1 MNLLLNKN
9 LKLFQQRFPQ
19 LAEELIRFSKTVEHK
34 SYLPPDVQLELARN
48 SCPTASYNGILLHSK
63 YDPEKESEKQMD
75 IPQILESKNIVF
87 MGFGLGYG
95 PIALA
100 KKYPEKKIVL
110 IENNPLWVLFAFS
123 ILDWEP
129 VLQHPYCVFFIE
141 TPYPTIIGLLERMN
155 LRDCYFTKITAHM
168 AHSGQWFANLFE
180 LIQRNKQKYSI
191 NKKTQSTFG
200 LLWLRNMSKNLEWM
214 GKLDGICRYKDKG
227 ENVTALILAAG
238 PSLDTMLP
246 YLKQLKE
253 GAILICVETALR
265 ACLSVGVE
273 PDFIVLVDPQYWN
286 ARHLDGLA
294 SPSSIL
300 ITESAAYPSIFR
312 FKCKEKILCSS
323 LFALGKYIETYT
335 GKNGELSPGGSV
347 ATTAWEFARFSG
359 CKSIYV
365 IGLDLGFPQKKT
377 HFKGSIFEERCHSQS
392 NRLYT
397 AETQNTSFL
406 NSTTVTKVKDYKGR
420 MLLSDK
426 RMGLYGWWFESRC
439 AAYPQIHTYSLTSES
454 RAIPGI
460 ESATIE
466 NFLQTTTNAHN
477 AKKEFLSI
485 PRNNQSRNREIL
497 LQKALH
503 ELKTDFNKLDK
514 AVEAALEICL
524 KTYFETQ
531 EYAKAVSD
539 LEELNKEIKN
549 SRVAEISNLLFPSEE
564 EIEKETAKIYSKPS
578 ITASYSTKCQY
589 ELDKG
594 KIIYAYLKDSIKT
607 HISLLFL

>member
-19 LAEELIRFSKTVEHK
+19 LAEELITFSQTVENK
-34 SYLPPDVQLELARN
+34 SYLPTDVELELARN
-48 SCPTASYNGILLHSK
+48 SCPTASYNGISLHSK

-75 IPQILESKNIVF
+75 IPQINESKNIVF
-87 MGFGLGYG
+87 MGFGLGYS

-100 KKYPEKKIVL
+100 KKYPEKKLVL

-129 VLQHPYCVFFIE
+129 VLKHPYCVFFIDA
-141 TPYPTIIGLLERMN
+141 PQPTIIGVLERMN

-180 LIQRNKQKYSI
+180 LIQRNKQKSSI

-200 LLWLRNMSKNLEWM
+200 KLWLRNMSKNMEWI

-227 ENVTALILAAG
+227 ENVPALILAAG

-253 GAILICVETALR
+253 RAVLICVDTALR
-265 ACLSVGVE
+265 FCLSAGVE

-286 ARHLDGLA
+286 ARHLDGLE

-335 GKNGELSPGGSV
+335 GKKGELSPGGSV
-347 ATTAWEFARFSG
+347 ATTAWEFARYCG
-359 CKSIYV
+359 CKKIYI
-365 IGLDLGFPQKKT
+365 IGLDLGYPEKKT

-397 AETQNTSFL
+397 VETQNTSFL
-406 NSTTVTKVKDYKGR
+406 NSTTVTKVKDYDGK

-426 RMGLYGWWFESRC
+426 RMGLYAWWFESRC
-439 AAYPQIHTYSLTSES
+439 AAYPQIHTYSLTKES
-454 RAIPGI
+454 TAIPGI
-460 ESATIE
+460 EAATIE
-466 NFLQTTTNAHN
+466 SFLQETAHSHN
-477 AKKEFLSI
+477 RKKEFLSI
-485 PRNNQSRNREIL
+485 PRNNQSGKREAL
-497 LQKALH
+497 LHQALH
-503 ELKTDFNKLDK
+503 ELEIDLKKLYTT
-514 AVEAALEICL
+514 VEAALEICS

-531 EYAKAVSD
+531 EYAKAVSE
-539 LEELNKEIKN
+539 LEEKNKEIKN

-564 EIEKETAKIYSKPS
+564 EIEKETEKLYSKPS

-594 KIIYAYLKDSIKT
+594 KIIYDYLKNSIKT